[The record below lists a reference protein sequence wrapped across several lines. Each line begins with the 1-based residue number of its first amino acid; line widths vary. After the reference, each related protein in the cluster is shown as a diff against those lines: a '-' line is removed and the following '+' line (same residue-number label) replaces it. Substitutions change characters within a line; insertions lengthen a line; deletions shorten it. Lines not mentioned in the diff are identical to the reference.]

1 MSKVITTKD
10 DPLPC
15 VLCNSKMF
23 MNKGICGRCER
34 KV

>member
-1 MSKVITTKD
+1 MSED
-10 DPLPC
+10 NPLPC

-34 KV
+34 SV